1 MSYDLYFKAR
11 DQKSTLSV
19 DGFVAYF
26 KRRSN
31 YEVTDQQAIYQ
42 NQITGVYF
50 VFDFGKI
57 KTDEQNR
64 RLPVAFNLNYY
75 RPHIFGLEAEP
86 EIQSFV
92 REFNL
97 LVIDDQLGGMGEGEY
112 SSLGFLN
119 GWNRGNEFAYQ
130 AFLQQKPESVPP
142 SLSTSQIEECWRWNL
157 AQPGIQQKYGEDV
170 FVPRYMFT
178 LRDGKVNRTVVW
190 PDAIP
195 TALPEADVYLI
206 IRKTVLPKKFFFP
219 VKEDKVFASGNDLKS
234 VLEQFPV
241 EPSAVPYRLLRY
253 SNPPDSIISLIRRL
267 KPTDEKP
274 VGVTVDKILNLEIIE
289 KFKRK

>member
-11 DQKSTLSV
+11 DQKSTPSV
-19 DGFVAYF
+19 DGVVAYF
-26 KRRSN
+26 KGRDN

-50 VFDFGKI
+50 VFDFGQVEN
-57 KTDEQNR
+57 DEQNGQ
-64 RLPVAFNLNYY
+64 LPVTFNLNYY

-86 EIQSFV
+86 EVQTFV

-97 LVIDDQLGGMGEGEY
+97 LVMDDQLAGMGEGEY
-112 SSLGFLN
+112 STNGFLN

-130 AFLQQKPESVPP
+130 AFLQQKPEATPM
-142 SLSTSQIEECWRWNL
+142 SLSTSQIEACWRWNL
-157 AQPGIQQKYGEDV
+157 AQPGIQQKYGESI

-178 LRDGKVNRTVVW
+178 LHDGKVKRTVVW

-195 TALPEADVYLI
+195 TALPEADIYLI

-253 SNPPDSIISLIRRL
+253 SKPPDSIVSLIRRL

-274 VGVTVDKILNLEIIE
+274 VGVSVDKILNSELIE
-289 KFKRK
+289 QVKRK